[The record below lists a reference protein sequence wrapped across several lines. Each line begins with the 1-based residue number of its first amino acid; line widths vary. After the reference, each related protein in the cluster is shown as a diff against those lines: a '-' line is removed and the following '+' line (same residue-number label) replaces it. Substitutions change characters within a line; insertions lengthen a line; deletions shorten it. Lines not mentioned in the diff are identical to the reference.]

1 MQSIE
6 QDLNY
11 TGAKIKRL
19 EENIVDLQDAVS
31 HYADQLK
38 ETQKFLIKLAHNQA
52 ELTKRISAW
61 PYIVV
66 ADDSEEA

>member
-6 QDLNY
+6 QELDL
-11 TGAKIKRL
+11 TSVKIKRL
-19 EENIVDLQDAVS
+19 EENIADLQDAIS

-38 ETQKFLIKLAHNQA
+38 ETQRFLIKLAHNQA
-52 ELTKRISAW
+52 EVTKRISAW

-66 ADDSEEA
+66 ADRGEEA